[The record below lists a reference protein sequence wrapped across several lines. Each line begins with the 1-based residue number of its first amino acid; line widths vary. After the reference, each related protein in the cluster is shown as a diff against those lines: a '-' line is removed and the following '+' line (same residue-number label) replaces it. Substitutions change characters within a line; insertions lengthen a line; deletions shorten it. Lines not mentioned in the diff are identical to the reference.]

1 VGFASLNPPYELS
14 CRKGGKAQIFS
25 PVRGSEF
32 VVKKYAKYLVL
43 SSLALLLGL
52 GVYHLELLS
61 YVVQM
66 SELVAWV
73 LFVAGAFA
81 IGEKIVGRLF
91 GSRTY

>member
-1 VGFASLNPPYELS
+1 M
-14 CRKGGKAQIFS
+14 
-25 PVRGSEF
+25 
-32 VVKKYAKYLVL
+32 KKYAKYLVL